1 MNIRARNHVCTAAFV
16 VAADTCPSLPLARS
30 LQALWCACRRLGAS
44 GVASCTSILLARVS
58 ILFTLAMASPTTT
71 IWVTLHY
78 THLSKLSFL
87 FQSVLFILKR
97 PFHHTQV
104 WASHS
109 LPNSLSSST
118 QSSSE
123 FQNPKLGPN
132 STKQTHRQPTEER
145 WYW

>member
-1 MNIRARNHVCTAAFV
+1 MTRCAASLCTANNHCFLAGLFEMNIRARNHVCTAAFV

-78 THLSKLSFL
+78 THLFKLSFL
-87 FQSVLFILKR
+87 FNLCSSFSNDHFIIHR
-97 PFHHTQV
+97 CGHRIPY
-104 WASHS
+104 
-109 LPNSLSSST
+109 
-118 QSSSE
+118 
-123 FQNPKLGPN
+123 
-132 STKQTHRQPTEER
+132 QTI
-145 WYW
+145 